1 MNTIEKAAHDVL
13 SRMCDKC
20 LAMYEREG
28 NVLLADLCKP
38 CQERLLRLVF
48 EPRE

>member
-1 MNTIEKAAHDVL
+1 MNPVEKATNDLL

-38 CQERLLRLVF
+38 CQDRLLRAVF
-48 EPRE
+48 EPKE